1 LRKREK
7 RRIRVYVLTMA
18 AILTMFITAVVLWTL
33 DLANFIMEPKV
44 TLIEGPGEPIESKL
58 GSALG
63 FIFRLAAAQDALY
76 AYMSLLGDATIIHR
90 IWILRAYY
98 RPWIAINFTHTNPV
112 ATIMLTYCVGK
123 IGSAIVLGNFE
134 NPAFCRN
141 VQTVT
146 YVMPCV
152 TTAVATSLIGFV
164 TWCAFTLEPTNGV
177 MVGRKSTTTQGERIL
192 VLLVES
198 GLLYFIFFAI
208 QVIED
213 VPQVHGWIES
223 HTGLSFAFT
232 MYSYC
237 SSVIVGIYPTIIVL
251 LAHSRPTTRDGGSA
265 PTSSS
270 RMTRMNVSPH
280 QMSTTF
286 QLGTSDEIELD
297 VVLRAE
303 KEEPVKR
310 ASFPT
315 V

>member
-1 LRKREK
+1 
-7 RRIRVYVLTMA
+7 
-18 AILTMFITAVVLWTL
+18 
-33 DLANFIMEPKV
+33 
-44 TLIEGPGEPIESKL
+44 
-58 GSALG
+58 
-63 FIFRLAAAQDALY
+63 
-76 AYMSLLGDATIIHR
+76 MS
-90 IWILRAYY
+90 
-98 RPWIAINFTHTNPV
+98 P
-112 ATIMLTYCVGK
+112 
-123 IGSAIVLGNFE
+123 E
-134 NPAFCRN
+134 
-141 VQTVT
+141 Q
-146 YVMPCV
+146 
-152 TTAVATSLIGFV
+152 
-164 TWCAFTLEPTNGV
+164 
-177 MVGRKSTTTQGERIL
+177 
-192 VLLVES
+192 
-198 GLLYFIFFAI
+198 AI

-237 SSVIVGIYPTIIVL
+237 SSVIVVRDYTCSENFYTLIIYCQGIYPTIIVL

-270 RMTRMNVSPH
+270 RMTRMNVGPH

-303 KEEPVKR
+303 KEEPAKR